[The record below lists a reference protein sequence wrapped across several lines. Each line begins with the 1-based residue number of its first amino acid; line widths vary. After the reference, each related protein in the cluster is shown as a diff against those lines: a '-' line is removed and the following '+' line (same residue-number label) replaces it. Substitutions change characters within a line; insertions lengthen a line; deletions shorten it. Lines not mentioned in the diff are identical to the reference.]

1 MKLFT
6 PILAAAVL
14 LTACDAQLS
23 DDQMIQRSVNHKI
36 ISTCNQNGYLTPQE
50 QYAARQVYSTTISNS
65 NWQRSVELFASIPN
79 IEVDASKSVC
89 LNIRRS
95 AQQQMVKSS
104 QQELLASA
112 RRDRLYSPPTQRY
125 QRCTTYSGVTN
136 CYKY

>member
-6 PILAAAVL
+6 PILAAAVF
-14 LTACDAQLS
+14 LTACDVHLS
-23 DDQMIQRSVNHKI
+23 DDEMIQRSVNHKI
-36 ISTCNQNGYLTPQE
+36 ISACNQNGYLTPQE
-50 QYAARQVYSTTISNS
+50 QYAARQVYPSSINDL
-65 NWQRSVELFASIPN
+65 NWQRSVELFSSIPDIKVN
-79 IEVDASKSVC
+79 ASKSAC

-95 AQQQMVKSS
+95 AQQQMAKSS

>member
-14 LTACDAQLS
+14 LTACDVQLS
-23 DDQMIQRSVNHKI
+23 DDQIKQRSVNHRI

-50 QYAARQVYSTTISNS
+50 QYAARQVYPTSISKS
-65 NWQRSVELFASIPN
+65 NWQHSVELLSSIPDIQVN
-79 IEVDASKSVC
+79 ASKSAC

-104 QQELLASA
+104 QQELIASA
-112 RRDRLYSPPTQRY
+112 RLTQLYSPPTQRY

-136 CYKY
+136 CFSY